1 MSIETTFTSIAQ
13 SLSRIADALERNT
26 PVHDTRLVAADASA
40 QVVPVPAPV
49 VTPVAAP
56 APVVPVA
63 VTPVA
68 APAPAP
74 VVAPVPVP
82 TPIAA
87 MASPFGKDE
96 QGNDMTLLNYV
107 MATYR
112 ALGPIKGA
120 QIQTILTGMNYAN
133 INEVRPEH
141 YTAFYN
147 AVEALK
153 VA

>member
-1 MSIETTFTSIAQ
+1 MSIETTFANIAQ
-13 SLSRIADALERNT
+13 SLSRIADALEKHSA
-26 PVHDTRLVAADASA
+26 PVAAP
-40 QVVPVPAPV
+40 VTTPVPAPF
-49 VTPVAAP
+49 VA
-56 APVVPVA
+56 PVA

-68 APAPAP
+68 VTP
-74 VVAPVPVP
+74 VAPVPTPAPVAVAPVP
-82 TPIAA
+82 TPNPVAAPIAPTST
-87 MASPFGKDE
+87 ASPFGKDE

-120 QIQTILTGMNYAN
+120 QIQPILTGMGYNN

-141 YTAFYN
+141 YTAFYS